1 MKLNLIGIVQCA
13 VLAAS
18 VLVGGCGGRS
28 GGGVATYTIGG
39 MVSGLQGAGLVLQ
52 DNQGNDLS
60 IANDGSFVFS
70 TPLASGAPYGVAVKT
85 QPTNPWQ
92 TCTVSGGSGAVGTAN
107 VTDVAVG
114 CVTNSYAVG
123 GAVSGLAGAGL
134 VLENN
139 AADDLSIVHTGTFA
153 FATPIAS
160 GKPYAVTVKT
170 QPTVPGQTCTSAAA
184 SGTITN
190 AAITTVA
197 IACTTNTYTVGGT
210 VSGLVGT
217 GLVLQDNAGDD
228 LTISGNGGFKFATP
242 VASGRTY
249 AVTVK
254 TQPGNPLQSC
264 TVGGGSGAVTSANI
278 GNVAVACTVPT
289 VACGTQNGVV
299 VQHADNVTADET
311 WAGGGTTHVVT
322 STISIMAPATLTIQK
337 CAIVQLKAGVQIVVH
352 GDATGGATATLLAE
366 GDDAAAGLVY
376 FTNADAGK
384 PWGSLVGL
392 NQNSLIQLNY
402 SSIAGGGATSAAT
415 RYATIEMHGESNT
428 TLPDP
433 VLKVNTLTLRQ
444 MQGAGIY
451 LDNAA
456 FTTDSSF
463 LAVADSPD
471 YPIALS
477 AMAAGSIPNYV
488 GQDNVHNEALIVG
501 NANIFADL
509 TIHNRL
515 PIHFHTDS
523 IQVSGGPPSFAPD
536 ITLTLDPG
544 VVLKFEKASTSP
556 TLMTFGTGG
565 QTRDQN
571 AALIA
576 NGTDFQPVLFTSAAT
591 TPAPGDWAGIWLL
604 TSNRSVLQNVI
615 FEYAGGDASIGP
627 VNCGPF
633 DSSINQQARHTAALL
648 VGDGTDQQYIPP
660 ANLITGSIFRNNTGN
675 FAIDSVWE
683 NPTRVFGPSLHND
696 NTFTSPG
703 KFCPQSKNLIPLG
716 CTING
721 VDESGCQ

>member
-1 MKLNLIGIVQCA
+1 MKLKPVSIAQYA

-18 VLVGGCGGRS
+18 VLMGGCGGGR
-28 GGGVATYTIGG
+28 GGGVATYAIGG
-39 MVSGLQGAGLVLQ
+39 SVSGLQGAGLVLQ
-52 DNQGNDLS
+52 DNLGNDLGIPS
-60 IANDGSFVFS
+60 NGDFVFGKQ
-70 TPLASGAPYGVAVKT
+70 LASGSPYSVTVKT

-92 TCTVSGGSGAVGTAN
+92 TCAVSSGSGTVRAAN
-107 VTDVAVG
+107 VTAVAVA
-114 CVTNSYAVG
+114 CVTDSYAVG

-139 AADDLSIVHTGTFA
+139 AADDLSIAHTGTFA

-160 GKPYAVTVKT
+160 GKSYAVTVKAE
-170 QPTVPGQTCTSAAA
+170 PTAPSQTCTPAAA

-190 AAITTVA
+190 AAISTVA

-210 VSGLVGT
+210 VSGLVGM

-228 LTISGNGGFKFATP
+228 LAIAGNGGFKFATP

-249 AVTVK
+249 VVTVK

-264 TVGGGSGAVTSANI
+264 AVSGGGGVVTNANI
-278 GNVAVACTVPT
+278 GGVAVTCTVPV
-289 VACGTQNGVV
+289 VACGSQNGVV

-311 WAGGGTTHVVT
+311 WAGAGTTHVVT
-322 STISIMAPATLTIQK
+322 STISVMAPATLTIQK

-352 GDATGGATATLLAE
+352 GDATAGATATLLAA
-366 GDDAAAGLVY
+366 GDASPAGVVY
-376 FTNADAGK
+376 FTNADANQ

-392 NQNSLIQLNY
+392 NQNSSIQLNY
-402 SSIAGGGATSAAT
+402 SSIAGGGATSAGT
-415 RYATIEMHGESNT
+415 RYATIEMHGTSNT

-433 VLKVNTLTLRQ
+433 VLKINTVTLRQ

-456 FTTDSSF
+456 FTTDSNV
-463 LAVADSPD
+463 LAVANSPD

-477 AMAAGSIPNYV
+477 AMATGSIPSYT
-488 GQDNVHNEALIVG
+488 GQDNAHDEALIVG

-509 TIHNRL
+509 TIHKRL
-515 PIHFHTDS
+515 PIHFHSDS
-523 IQVSGGPPSFAPD
+523 IQVSGGPPSFASD

-556 TLMTFGTGG
+556 TLVTFGTGG
-565 QTRDQN
+565 QTHDQN

-576 NGTDFQPVLFTSAAT
+576 IGTALDPIVFTSAAT
-591 TPAPGDWAGIWLL
+591 TPIPGDWAGIWLL

-683 NPTRVFGPSLHND
+683 NSTRVFGPSLHND
-696 NTFTSPG
+696 NTFTSQG
-703 KFCPQSKNLIPLG
+703 KFCAQSRNLIPLG
-716 CTING
+716 CTISG